1 MKLDSVRILHIY
13 EETLFLTETYSN
25 LSYDEFL
32 QNRVLKLSAQKSLE
46 IIGEAANSISDT
58 LKEKYS
64 DVPWDIMRGLRNRLT
79 HRYFDV
85 SWPIVWEIIQTDVP
99 PLKIQIEHIIEE
111 EGYCKVQV

>member
-13 EETLFLTETYSN
+13 EETAFLSDTYSH

-46 IIGEAANSISDT
+46 IIGEATNSLSDT
-58 LKEKYS
+58 MREKYP
-64 DVPWDIMRGLRNRLT
+64 DIPWDIMRGLRNRLT

-85 SWPIVWEIIQTDVP
+85 SWSIVWEIIQTDIP
-99 PLKIQIEHIIEE
+99 SLKIQIEQIIEV
-111 EGYCKVQV
+111 EGYRV

>member
-13 EETLFLTETYSN
+13 EETAFLSDTYSR

-46 IIGEAANSISDT
+46 IIGEAANSLSDT
-58 LKEKYS
+58 MREKYP
-64 DVPWDIMRGLRNRLT
+64 DIPWDIMRGLRNRLT

-85 SWPIVWEIIQTDVP
+85 SWSIVWEIIQTDIP
-99 PLKIQIEHIIEE
+99 SLKIQIEQIIEV
-111 EGYCKVQV
+111 EGYRV

>member
-1 MKLDSVRILHIY
+1 MRNLF
-13 EETLFLTETYSN
+13 FLTETYSN

-46 IIGEAANSISDT
+46 IIGEAANSVYDM
-58 LKEKYS
+58 LKEKYT
-64 DVPWDIMRGLRNRLT
+64 DIPWDILRGLRNRLT

-99 PLKIQIEHIIEE
+99 LLKIQIEGVIGN
-111 EGYCKVQV
+111 EGYCG